1 MRRLL
6 IVIIGII
13 VITGGC
19 KKYDLNNSS
28 SNIMVE
34 LSVPSDSIKLNPY
47 GYTPLSAII
56 SFSSTVNGKAVIIV
70 KGKHGVNTDIKHV
83 FNDMG
88 LSHSIPVIG
97 LYANYLNTV
106 NIRLINDAG
115 DTLAKTTISIQ
126 TGPLQLKLPTS
137 IEPDLLATGPIEEGL
152 NLVSNYSSDHPKFP
166 LMVDNY
172 GDIRWILDYTNHPF
186 LNLLNYDCGIKRL
199 RNGNFYFIEIETNKI
214 YEIDLSGNVL
224 NSWELHTKG
233 YFIHHDIDEKPDGNF
248 IASVSKA
255 GSTRKDGTASIEDY
269 IVEIDRKSG
278 DIKTVWNLKELLD
291 ESRFLLTPNKYDWV
305 HVNSVL
311 YDSSDNT
318 IIVSGRTQ
326 GVIKL
331 TFDNKIKWIIA
342 PHKGWGIN
350 GRNEDLNQFLLT
362 PLASDGSIIS
372 DTSVVNG
379 SINYPEFE
387 WCWYQHS
394 IIALPNG
401 DIMLFDNG
409 TYRNYNYNPSASQY
423 SRAVE
428 YKIDP
433 VNMTIQ
439 QKWQYGKEEG
449 LENYSAIA
457 SSVQFLPTTNHV
469 LFCPGYKVPN
479 SKGNGGKVIEVD
491 YISKQRV
498 SQLSFSAANDWGF
511 HRTKRIS
518 AYPQ

>member
-1 MRRLL
+1 MRRL
-6 IVIIGII
+6 IIIIIGII
-13 VITGGC
+13 IVTAGC
-19 KKYDLNNSS
+19 KKNDLNGSS
-28 SNIMVE
+28 SNAIVE
-34 LSVPSDSIKLNPY
+34 LSIPTDSIKLNPN
-47 GYTPLSAII
+47 GYSPLSAMVN
-56 SFSSTVNGKAVIIV
+56 FPSSVDGKTVIIV
-70 KGKHGVNTDIKHV
+70 KGKHGGKTDLKHV

-88 LSHSIPVIG
+88 LNHSIPVIG

-106 NIRLINDAG
+106 NIRLINNNG
-115 DTLAKTTISIQ
+115 DTLAKTTITIQ
-126 TGPLQLKLPTS
+126 TGSLPSKLPTS
-137 IEPDLLATGPIEEGL
+137 IEADQLASGAEEEGI
-152 NLVSNYSSDHPKFP
+152 NLVSNYSSDHPQFP
-166 LMVDNY
+166 LMVDGY
-172 GDIRWILDYTNHPF
+172 GDIRWLLDYTNHPIMH
-186 LNLLNYDCGIKRL
+186 LLNYDCGMKRL
-199 RNGNFYFIEIETNKI
+199 RNGNFYFIEIETNRI
-214 YEIDLSGNVL
+214 YEIDLFGNVL
-224 NSWELHTKG
+224 NSWELHSKG
-233 YFIHHDIDEKPDGNF
+233 YFTHHDIDEKPDGNF
-248 IASVSKA
+248 IASVSKI

-269 IVEIDRKSG
+269 IVEIDRGSG
-278 DIKTVWNLKELLD
+278 NIKTVWDLKELLN
-291 ESRFLLTPNKYDWV
+291 ESRFLLTSNKYDWI

-311 YDSSDNT
+311 YDSTDNT

-342 PHKGWGIN
+342 PHKGWGTN
-350 GRNEDLNQFLLT
+350 GRNENLNQFLLT
-362 PLASDGSIIS
+362 PLAADGSRIY

-379 SINYPEFE
+379 NINHPEFE

-394 IIALPNG
+394 IIAIPNG

-409 TYRNYNYNPSASQY
+409 TYRNFNASGSQY

-439 QKWQYGKEEG
+439 QKWQYGKERG
-449 LENYSAIA
+449 LETFSAIV

-469 LFCPGYKVPN
+469 LFCPGYNVTN

-491 YISKQRV
+491 YATKQPV
-498 SQLSFSAANDWGF
+498 SQLSFSAANNWGF